1 MTGMT
6 NQSTEDLLNTIRG
19 HKSELVLRFV
29 TLKKVRQYESI
40 GWKVSEVIDGSP
52 EGRQSVIMEK
62 YI

>member
-29 TLKKVRQYESI
+29 TLKKVREYESI
-40 GWKVSEVIDGSP
+40 GWKVCEVIDGSP